1 MTKPRTIMTRC
12 NDCNHI
18 WKRPK
23 YANRKCPK
31 CGSTRIGEVTD
42 GGGPTVAPGPDV
54 DLDLSPIED
63 EAEEPEPPVTTKT
76 EKQKAKVA
84 DTKTAKG
91 MAMYNAIPAK
101 SDYIAAEDLT
111 AQEKMI
117 GDLLAGVGV
126 KQPTAIAK
134 ILGRGPTDNPKWLDS
149 ILNRHGISYQQ
160 RLLVHDILF
169 PDDMDSDKEPSQKGG
184 DTDDFASGMKEMFGT
199 MRQMWMMSMM
209 KDMMGGGNQPRG
221 ENVPLQAPQRPPEMM
236 VPLPD
241 ENGNPTIDTTTGE
254 VVKVPVS
261 IFMAYKSRQH
271 SERPSTLQE
280 FMQFQQMQLD
290 SQTKFFAA
298 LGGNRGDPAEQMKLV
313 AEKLAA
319 QNEAK
324 MQELNAARQSE
335 ITTLKAQVE
344 TDKRLEERDRQWG
357 VEMKRVSEELEK
369 KRREVEKMADSKAG
383 DALSVQTDIQRK
395 TGDVLTETIKG
406 ATQEFREGRKEM
418 RSIFTEQMRQQTI
431 VDGARQQ
438 RQATTTSVMEVPLDQ
453 VGRELDSM
461 EQQEGMQVEPPQAQ
475 QPVRR
480 PKRDTLDLSI
490 LVGEGD

>member
-1 MTKPRTIMTRC
+1 
-12 NDCNHI
+12 
-18 WKRPK
+18 
-23 YANRKCPK
+23 
-31 CGSTRIGEVTD
+31 
-42 GGGPTVAPGPDV
+42 
-54 DLDLSPIED
+54 
-63 EAEEPEPPVTTKT
+63 
-76 EKQKAKVA
+76 
-84 DTKTAKG
+84 
-91 MAMYNAIPAK
+91 
-101 SDYIAAEDLT
+101 
-111 AQEKMI
+111 
-117 GDLLAGVGV
+117 
-126 KQPTAIAK
+126 
-134 ILGRGPTDNPKWLDS
+134 
-149 ILNRHGISYQQ
+149 
-160 RLLVHDILF
+160 
-169 PDDMDSDKEPSQKGG
+169 
-184 DTDDFASGMKEMFGT
+184 
-199 MRQMWMMSMM
+199 
-209 KDMMGGGNQPRG
+209 
-221 ENVPLQAPQRPPEMM
+221 
-236 VPLPD
+236 
-241 ENGNPTIDTTTGE
+241 
-254 VVKVPVS
+254 
-261 IFMAYKSRQH
+261 MAYKSRQH

-438 RQATTTSVMEVPLDQ
+438 RQATTTTVTEVPLDQ